1 MPAEIPG
8 AFDCKA
14 TAAVLKSG
22 SAIAMAG
29 HAAAIMSVL
38 VIASPIWKGGFGIWM
53 ESCSIA
59 VWCVAVYLAV
69 RVRIDGEF
77 FELLA
82 NESADDLDAWLESA
96 GLRKKSAARSVQ
108 ERRRGALRLW
118 RGLGLAVGVEIA
130 LMLLGLLRLL
140 S

>member
-22 SAIAMAG
+22 STVALAG

-38 VIASPIWKGGFGIWM
+38 VIVSPIWKGGFGIWM
-53 ESCSIA
+53 EGCSIM
-59 VWCVAVYLAV
+59 VWCAVVYLAV
-69 RVRIDGEF
+69 RVKIDAGF
-77 FELLA
+77 FKLLA
-82 NESADDLDAWLESA
+82 DESADDLDTWLDAA
-96 GLRKKSAARSVQ
+96 GLRKKAAAKALQ
-108 ERRRGALRLW
+108 ERRRGALKLW
-118 RGLGLAVGVEIA
+118 RALGGAVALEIG